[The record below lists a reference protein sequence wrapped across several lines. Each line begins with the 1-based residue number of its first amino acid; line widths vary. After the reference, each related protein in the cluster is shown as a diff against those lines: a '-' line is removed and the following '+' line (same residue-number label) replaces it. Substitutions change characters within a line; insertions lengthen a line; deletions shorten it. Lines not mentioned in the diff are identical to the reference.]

1 LTAFQVAMHQMT
13 AQPGMLQIRCSRPG
27 ETMSESEKKSLAELE
42 RELEELQRA
51 DVQTRRQVALLR
63 GIIRIFRETP
73 ACRTEEQVA
82 QLGLK
87 VAEELS
93 GSAIGFIGELNPAGH
108 FDTTTLSEAGWKACR
123 VPRAEA
129 GELLRNMPNR
139 GFLRAGM
146 QEGKSWIVNDPASH
160 PATVEKPRGHPR
172 ITAFLGVPLRFM
184 GGVTGMI
191 GLANKQGGYSNADQ
205 LEIEALSVAFVEA
218 LNRLRAERKI
228 QELNQQLQAH
238 LHRAEAANKEL
249 EAFSYSV
256 SHDLR
261 APLRHITGFVELLNK
276 RDIEALDEKSRHYL
290 QVISAAA
297 QKMGALI
304 DDLLAFS
311 RMGRAEMM
319 RTKVDLGRMVEEIIA
334 DVAEDAQGREV
345 AWQVAPLP
353 VVTGDKAM
361 LRLALVNYITNALK
375 FTRPVSRARI
385 EIGAV
390 TDHPEETRIYIRD
403 NGVGFDMR
411 YRNKLF
417 GLFQRLHGPE
427 EFEGTGVGLA
437 NVRRIIHRHG
447 GRTWAEGE
455 VGGGATFWFSLPK
468 SEEK

>member
-1 LTAFQVAMHQMT
+1 
-13 AQPGMLQIRCSRPG
+13 
-27 ETMSESEKKSLAELE
+27 
-42 RELEELQRA
+42 
-51 DVQTRRQVALLR
+51 
-63 GIIRIFRETP
+63 
-73 ACRTEEQVA
+73 
-82 QLGLK
+82 
-87 VAEELS
+87 
-93 GSAIGFIGELNPAGH
+93 
-108 FDTTTLSEAGWKACR
+108 
-123 VPRAEA
+123 
-129 GELLRNMPNR
+129 
-139 GFLRAGM
+139 
-146 QEGKSWIVNDPASH
+146 
-160 PATVEKPRGHPR
+160 
-172 ITAFLGVPLRFM
+172 M

-191 GLANKQGGYSNADQ
+191 GLANKQGGYSHADQ

-238 LHRAEAANKEL
+238 LHQAEAANKEL

-290 QVISAAA
+290 QVISESA

-319 RTKVDLGRMVEEIIA
+319 RTRVDLGRMVEEIIA
-334 DVAEDAQGREV
+334 EVAEETQGREV
-345 AWQVAPLP
+345 AWEVTPLP
-353 VVTGDKAM
+353 VVVGDKAM
-361 LRLALVNYITNALK
+361 LRLVLMNYITNALK
-375 FTRPVSRARI
+375 FTRPVARARI

-390 TDHPEETRIYIRD
+390 TDPPEETHIYIRD
-403 NGVGFDMR
+403 NGVGFDMK
-411 YRNKLF
+411 YNNKLF

-468 SEEK
+468 KGEK